1 MKYKQKK
8 EIFKCKFWNQMK
20 NKKDEKTLNLNI
32 ELRSS

>member
-20 NKKDEKTLNLNI
+20 NKNDENFKLEHWGKI
-32 ELRSS
+32 